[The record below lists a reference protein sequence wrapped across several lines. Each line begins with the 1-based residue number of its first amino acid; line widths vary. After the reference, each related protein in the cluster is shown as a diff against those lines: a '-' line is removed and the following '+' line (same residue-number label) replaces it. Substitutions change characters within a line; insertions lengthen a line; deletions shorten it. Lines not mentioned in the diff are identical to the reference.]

1 MTITWIISIGA
12 VVLGLVALFLFAV
25 MRTASEHDR
34 AARHAERALRPFSDV
49 PVTHINS
56 GVVSTKDPD
65 VST

>member
-1 MTITWIISIGA
+1 MTITWIICIGA
-12 VVLGLVALFLFAV
+12 VVLGLVGLFLFAL